1 MGNYKYLRHQRAEK
15 DAWASPPISEGRAAQ
30 RCSNLN
36 MFRAMLCASN
46 IMNEY
51 CDRSTAFQL
60 ARLKSERLRIRILLA
75 VIGLVFVVRSFRTVL
90 YYNSGNI
97 RLWMITSASLAI
109 IVLYEWLMLRA
120 VNRALKSGRT
130 LSRSIWIAN
139 IILETSL
146 PGLFI
151 ALFSGNEIETAY
163 KALANPAVLVFFV
176 FIILS
181 TLHLNPAASRL
192 SGIVAAA
199 SYFAAA
205 LYVGWRPSFSPAESV
220 MAPDKIVAVYAIN
233 LVVAGFVAGAVA
245 GEIKKQAEAALG
257 EAETK
262 RQVERLEHD
271 LEVARSIQ
279 QSLLPTSMPVVEGF
293 EIAAWNQPADQTG
306 GDYFDWQSL
315 SDGRVLVALADVT
328 GHGIGPAL
336 LAAVCRAYARANF
349 SGENGLFEAMGKINA
364 SLAADLKE
372 GRFVTFV
379 AAVCTPRSPRV
390 ELLSA
395 GHGPLFL
402 YLLKHDCFEKMDAQ
416 GLPLGISAKFDS
428 DPSLCLDLERGDML
442 VLATDGFYEWA
453 NAQGE
458 QFGAGRM
465 EENIRASKEKPPN
478 EIISDLYRSVIEFSG
493 GTEQKDDLTA
503 IIIKRTP

>member
-1 MGNYKYLRHQRAEK
+1 
-15 DAWASPPISEGRAAQ
+15 
-30 RCSNLN
+30 
-36 MFRAMLCASN
+36 MLGASN
-46 IMNEY
+46 TMHEY

-60 ARLKSERLRIRILLA
+60 ARLKSERLRILILLS

-90 YYNSGNI
+90 YYNSGNVQ
-97 RLWMITSASLAI
+97 LWMITSACLALV
-109 IVLYEWLMLRA
+109 VLYEWLMLRA
-120 VNRALKSGRT
+120 VDRALQAART
-130 LSRSIWIAN
+130 LPGAVWIAN

-146 PGLFI
+146 PAFFI
-151 ALFSGNEIETAY
+151 ALFSGNEIERAY
-163 KALANPAVLVFFV
+163 RPLANPATLVFFV

-199 SYFAAA
+199 SYLAAA
-205 LYVGWRPSFSPAESV
+205 LHVGWRPSLSATESV
-220 MAPDKIVAVYAIN
+220 MAPGKIVTVYAIT
-233 LVVAGFVAGAVA
+233 LLVAGFVAGAVA

-262 RQVERLEHD
+262 RQVDRLEHD

-279 QSLLPTSMPVVEGF
+279 QSLLPTSMPVIEGF

-306 GDYFDWQSL
+306 GDYFDWQPL
-315 SDGRVLVALADVT
+315 SDGKILVALADVT

-349 SGENGLFEAMGKINA
+349 SVDNGLFAAMDKVNA
-364 SLAADLKE
+364 ALAADLKE

-402 YLLKHDCFEKMDAQ
+402 YLLKHDCFEKMNAQ
-416 GLPLGISAKFDS
+416 GLPLGISASFDS
-428 DPSLCLDLERGDML
+428 DPALCLDLELGDML
-442 VLATDGFYEWA
+442 VLATDGFFEWA
-453 NAQGE
+453 NAEGE
-458 QFGAGRM
+458 QFGPERM
-465 EENIRASKEKPPN
+465 EEKIRASKEKPPS
-478 EIISDLYRSVIEFSG
+478 EIISNLYRAVLDFSG